1 MSETPIHKKSADIR
15 KNWKQVLA
23 DVQQGQEIVV
33 ELYNRPVAKIIPI
46 LPDEDEQTPK

>member
-1 MSETPIHKKSADIR
+1 MSETPKHMKSHKVRAE
-15 KNWKQVLA
+15 WKAVLA
-23 DVQQGQEIVV
+23 EVQQGQEIVV